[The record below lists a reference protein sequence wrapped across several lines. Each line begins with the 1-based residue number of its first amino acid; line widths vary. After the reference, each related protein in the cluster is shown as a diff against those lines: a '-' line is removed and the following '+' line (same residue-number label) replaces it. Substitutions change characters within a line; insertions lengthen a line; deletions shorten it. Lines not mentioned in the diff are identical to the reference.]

1 MYPWIRERRK
11 VENNAD
17 VFITSLKKLV
27 ADQVW
32 LTVGVAEY
40 KLVDA
45 AKGDCD
51 LQDAPKTI
59 HASKCSKKSAI
70 KHSPNPFRFF
80 RLA

>member
-1 MYPWIRERRK
+1 M
-11 VENNAD
+11 AD
-17 VFITSLKKLV
+17 R
-27 ADQVW
+27 VW
-32 LTVGVAEY
+32 LTVRLATAEHNLVA
-40 KLVDA
+40 A

-80 RLA
+80 RS